1 MKGKTLIK
9 KQTTNK
15 RVFSE
20 EFKRQKVK
28 EIERKLIT
36 VVQLTRE
43 YQVSSSAVYKWIYK
57 YSEYLKRGITQV
69 IQMES
74 EQEKT
79 KQLQSRI
86 AELERVVGQKQ
97 MKIDYLEKLIELE
110 SEDSGQDIK
119 KKGDT
124 ILSTGFGSTKTN
136 TAGK

>member
-1 MKGKTLIK
+1 MKDKSLVT
-9 KQTTNK
+9 KQITNK
-15 RVFSE
+15 RIFSE

-28 EIERKLIT
+28 EVEQKLIT
-36 VVQLTRE
+36 VVQITRE

-57 YSEYLKRGITQV
+57 YSDYLKRGVTQV

-79 KQLQSRI
+79 KQLQARI

-110 SEDSGQDIK
+110 SEESGQDIK

-124 ILSTGFGSTKTN
+124 ILSIGSGSTKTN
-136 TAGK
+136 TLGK

>member
-9 KQTTNK
+9 KQTANK

-36 VVQLTRE
+36 VVQLTRQ

-124 ILSTGFGSTKTN
+124 ILSTGSGSTKKN
-136 TAGK
+136 TVGK

>member
-1 MKGKTLIK
+1 MKGTLLIK
-9 KQTTNK
+9 KQTANK

-36 VVQLTRE
+36 VVQLTRQ

-124 ILSTGFGSTKTN
+124 ILSTGSGSTKKN

>member
-9 KQTTNK
+9 KQTANK

-28 EIERKLIT
+28 EIEQKLIT
-36 VVQLTRE
+36 VVQLTRQ

-79 KQLQSRI
+79 KQLQARI

-124 ILSTGFGSTKTN
+124 ILSTGSGSTKKN